1 MAQEPIWP
9 GSGSAVSGNTPFGT
23 FDDDSTYQTEAPKF
37 ADWCAKRLGYP
48 LMNVEL
54 QDKQFYAC
62 LEESVTEYSAQI
74 NQFNIK
80 DNLLNL
86 QGQPTSS
93 NLTHKRVT
101 PNLGRNV
108 FLSEA
113 YGTEAGVGG
122 LVDIKSGSIDIVS
135 GSSDYDV
142 NALFAEVSES
152 GNAIELRKIF
162 YQEKPAVQRYFDPY
176 AGTGAG
182 TMNLLDQF
190 GFGNYSPAVS
200 FLMMPVYADML
211 RMQAIELNDSI
222 RKSSYSFQL
231 RNNRLRIFPKPT
243 NDYKLHFNYVVRS
256 DRDNAMVTEYSGSSD
271 VISDFSNV
279 PYDNM
284 TYGHINDVGRQW
296 IRKYGLALTKE
307 LLGIIRSKYGA
318 IPIPGAE
325 TSLDGDTLRT
335 EASAEKEV
343 LVTQLREM
351 LEQTSR
357 RALLEADK
365 DESEFLQEKLKK
377 VPYPIYIGKGCERW
391 QTHDFSEK
399 KIKTHLIELIKNLSV
414 I

>member
-9 GSGSAVSGNTPFGT
+9 GSGSAVSGNTPFGFYDT
-23 FDDDSTYQTEAPKF
+23 DSEFQTEAPKF
-37 ADWCAKRLGYP
+37 ATWCAQRLGYP

-54 QDKQFYAC
+54 QDIQFYAC
-62 LEESVTEYSAQI
+62 LEESVSEYSAQI

-80 DNLLNL
+80 DNLLTL
-86 QGQPTSS
+86 QGQSTSS

-101 PNLGRNV
+101 PNLGRSV
-108 FLSEA
+108 FLSQA

-122 LVDIKSGSIDIVS
+122 LVEVKSGSVDIVS
-135 GSSDYDV
+135 GSQTYDL
-142 NALFAEVSES
+142 NALWADVSES
-152 GNAIELRKIF
+152 GNAIELQRVF
-162 YQEKPAVQRYFDPY
+162 YEETPAVQRYFDPY

-190 GFGNYSPAVS
+190 GFGNYSPAVT

-211 RMQAIELNDSI
+211 RLQAIELNDQI
-222 RKSSYSFQL
+222 RKSAYSFQL
-231 RNNRLRIFPKPT
+231 RNNKLRIFPRP
-243 NDYKLHFNYVVRS
+243 DSSYKLHFEYLVRS
-256 DRDNAMVTEYSGSSD
+256 DRDDALMTEHSGSSD

-284 TYGHINDVGRQW
+284 KFTSINDVGKQW

-307 LLGIIRSKYGA
+307 LLGIVRSKYGA

-325 TSLDGDTLRT
+325 TSLDGDTLRS
-335 EASAEKEV
+335 EASAEKEA
-343 LVTQLREM
+343 LVTQLREI

-357 RALLEADK
+357 KALMEADK

-377 VPYPIYIGKGCERW
+377 VPYPIYIG
-391 QTHDFSEK
+391 
-399 KIKTHLIELIKNLSV
+399 
-414 I
+414 

>member
-9 GSGSAVSGNTPFGT
+9 GSGSAVSGNTPFG
-23 FDDDSTYQTEAPKF
+23 FYDSDSEIQTEAPKF

-80 DNLLNL
+80 DNLLSL
-86 QGQPTSS
+86 QGQSTSS

-101 PNLGRNV
+101 PNLGRSV
-108 FLSEA
+108 FLSQA

-122 LVDIKSGSIDIVS
+122 LVEVKSGSVDIVS
-135 GSSDYDV
+135 GSQTYDL
-142 NALFAEVSES
+142 NALWADVSES
-152 GNAIELRKIF
+152 GNAIELQRVF
-162 YQEKPAVQRYFDPY
+162 YEETPAVQRYFDPY

-190 GFGNYSPAVS
+190 GFGDYSPAVT

-211 RMQAIELNDSI
+211 RLQAIELNDQI
-222 RKSSYSFQL
+222 RKSAYSFQL
-231 RNNRLRIFPKPT
+231 RNNKLRIFPRP
-243 NDYKLHFNYVVRS
+243 DSSYKLHFEYVVLS
-256 DRDNAMVTEYSGSSD
+256 DRDNSLVTEYSGSSD

-284 TYGHINDVGRQW
+284 KFTSINDVGKQW

-307 LLGIIRSKYGA
+307 LLGIVRSKYGA

-325 TSLDGDTLRT
+325 TSLDGDTLRS
-335 EASAEKEV
+335 EASAEKEA
-343 LVTQLREM
+343 LVTQLREI

-357 RALLEADK
+357 KALMEADK

-377 VPYPIYIGKGCERW
+377 VPYPIYIG
-391 QTHDFSEK
+391 
-399 KIKTHLIELIKNLSV
+399 
-414 I
+414 